1 MKTFKDY
8 LTENKEETLN
18 IQDLLNESHD
28 LTEEQD
34 AAIDSAVERILRSSK
49 GRQESRRLC

>member
-8 LTENKEETLN
+8 LTENN
-18 IQDLLNESHD
+18 NDAIDIQNLLNESHE

-34 AAIDSAVERILRSSK
+34 AAIDTAVDRIMEDHK
-49 GRQESRRLC
+49 NGI

>member
-8 LTENKEETLN
+8 LTENSNEAIDIEN
-18 IQDLLNESHD
+18 LLNESHN

-34 AAIDSAVERILRSSK
+34 AAIDMAVERIM
-49 GRQESRRLC
+49 